1 MNLSCAQALFIRDG
15 EGVMIM
21 KKTLALF
28 DENIK
33 IDLSEIKDAYEVLWN
48 DFDNLVSKLD
58 KKGS

>member
-1 MNLSCAQALFIRDG
+1 
-15 EGVMIM
+15 M